1 MERPE
6 DWSTRQGPYKKGNE
20 CQENKNTGSGRGSQN
35 SSKKRKTIATNAVSE
50 SHKQWQQLIMNR
62 FW

>member
-20 CQENKNTGSGRGSQN
+20 CQENKNTGSGRGPQN
-35 SSKKRKTIATNAVSE
+35 SSKKENNC
-50 SHKQWQQLIMNR
+50 HKRCIGEP
-62 FW
+62 